1 MPRQTPIVPKLTTT
15 RAAARRAHRAR
26 GVVPELCERS
36 LDEREHLRRDDGAG
50 RARYGV
56 EDVGELEGGE
66 DEAAALGLALA
77 GLARD
82 ELLERDRLARDALP
96 QLRHLRHQPPALGL
110 VRFAAELD
118 EQRRDTVGVDRL

>member
-1 MPRQTPIVPKLTTT
+1 MPRQTPIIPELT
-15 RAAARRAHRAR
+15 RAARARAR
-26 GVVPELCERS
+26 GVPELCKRS

-77 GLARD
+77 RFARD

-96 QLRHLRHQPPALGL
+96 QLRHVRHQPQALGL

-118 EQRRDTVGVDRL
+118 EQRRDAVGVDRL